1 MKRLSQLALI
11 GFFLFTNF
19 LLYSCHEDRF
29 DSDTELSIPEGYI
42 NFFVEDLLVGR
53 DACNVKVAFHIN
65 RDWIMNVDYNN
76 EESLWCHTSPS
87 SGEAG
92 LNKVII
98 QIDRNESGATRSAE
112 VQLMVNGKK
121 FAEII
126 VKQMNEDVT
135 TDGEIVITPPDII
148 VIENFWKSEDNVVS
162 AVAESYRLMTQ
173 SEFMHRLLAWGE
185 LRGDNVVKGCNIPTD
200 VKNILDANIL
210 PSNSYASWGAFYEV
224 INCCNLVLKY
234 APDVLNEDP
243 NFTQS
248 DLNIIRGEMLTIR
261 ALCHFYLIRTFRDIP
276 MLTEAITDNS
286 QEIYQTQATPI
297 SALEQ
302 CLQDLYEAENLV
314 LTSGYYFTIQG
325 NKGRITKN
333 AVRAIIA
340 DILLWKAAFTQH
352 ETKDAE
358 GLGCNQYYEECIS
371 YCNLIIND
379 VLKRE
384 GYLSHTNYPMIYGT
398 SAYEEIF
405 GKQNS
410 IESIFE
416 LQCTNE
422 GNSTIPYF
430 YGTEE
435 GYGAILKA
443 SSFLS
448 QINSKDTEGLYNQTD
463 IRRANF
469 VNATK
474 TNESTL
480 PITKYTAKAHTGTF
494 SSSQPYLTPIY
505 REVHNN
511 SIESNWIIYRI
522 TDILLMK
529 AEALA
534 YRFQANETDLEE
546 AFDIVSAV
554 YYRSNLSRD
563 ISDDDRL
570 QYPQNAKEMQ
580 ALVLTE
586 RQRELAFE
594 GKRWFDLVRMALRS
608 ESGTSKEM
616 LDIMIKH
623 KYSSNQEQYHVK
635 MSTINSLF
643 FPISERELQANPNL
657 KQNEAYSSSDIY
669 EKN

>member
-1 MKRLSQLALI
+1 MKRLAQLTLI
-11 GFFLFTNF
+11 GFFLFTN
-19 LLYSCHEDRF
+19 LLLCSCTEDSL
-29 DSDTELSIPEGYI
+29 DSNTELSIPDGYI
-42 NFFVEDLLVGR
+42 NYFVEDLLVGKESTE
-53 DACNVKVAFHIN
+53 VKVAFQIN
-65 RDWIMNVDYNN
+65 CDWVMNIVYKD
-76 EESLWCHTSPS
+76 EGSLWCHTSPS

-98 QIDRNESGATRSAE
+98 QIDCNESGTTRSAE
-112 VQLMVNGKK
+112 VQLMANGKK

-126 VKQMNEDVT
+126 VKQMNEDVA
-135 TDGEIVITPPDII
+135 TDDDIVITPTDK
-148 VIENFWKSEDNVVS
+148 VVLEYFWKSQDEVESV
-162 AVAESYRLMTQ
+162 VAESYRLMTQ
-173 SEFMHRLLAWGE
+173 SGFMYRLLAWGE
-185 LRGDNVVKGCNIPTD
+185 LRGDNVIEGNNVPTD
-200 VKNILDANIL
+200 VKNILEANIL
-210 PSNSYASWGAFYEV
+210 PSNGYASWDPFYRV
-224 INCCNLVLKY
+224 INNCNIVLKY
-234 APDVLNEDP
+234 APSVLDEDP
-243 NFTQS
+243 DFTQG
-248 DLNIIRGEMLTIR
+248 DLDVVCGQMYAIR
-261 ALCHFYLIRTFRDIP
+261 ALCHFYLVRTFRDIP
-276 MLTEAITDNS
+276 LLTEAMVDNS
-286 QEIYQTQATPI
+286 QNLYQKQVTPVE
-297 SALEQ
+297 ALDC
-302 CLQDLYEAENLV
+302 CLNDLKKAEELV
-314 LTSGYYFTIQG
+314 LPSGNYTDNAV
-325 NKGRITKN
+325 NKGRITKD
-333 AVRAIIA
+333 AVRAMIA
-340 DILLWKAAFTQH
+340 DVLLWKAAFTQY

-358 GLGCNQYYEECIS
+358 GLGSNQYYEECIS
-371 YCNLIIND
+371 YCNLIIN
-379 VLKRE
+379 E
-384 GYLSHTNYPMIYGT
+384 ESNFNHTNYPMIYDT

-469 VNATK
+469 VNATI
-474 TNESTL
+474 TNKSTL

-546 AFDIVSAV
+546 AFNIVSAV

-563 ISDDDRL
+563 ISDEDRL

-623 KYSSNQEQYHVK
+623 KYSSNLNQYRIK

-657 KQNEAYSSSDIY
+657 KQNEAYSSSDIC